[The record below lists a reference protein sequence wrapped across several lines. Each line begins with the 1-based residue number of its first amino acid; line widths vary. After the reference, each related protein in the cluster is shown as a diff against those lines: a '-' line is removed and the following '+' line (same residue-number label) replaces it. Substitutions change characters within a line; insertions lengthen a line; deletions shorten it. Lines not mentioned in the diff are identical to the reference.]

1 MRCDPFLC
9 GDGASRFGHLRGNF
23 CVQLSPMKAEQQ
35 QIELATSADARGI
48 ADLSRDAIEQ
58 GLGWSWTAPRVL
70 KALRDDATN
79 VIVARRHTKAH
90 VEQVAGFAIMK
101 YGDDTAHIVL
111 FAVSEAHRRS
121 GIGTALLRW
130 LETTARTA
138 GINTIQLE
146 ARATNR
152 EARAF
157 YQQVGFNEIGVRVSY
172 YRGVE
177 DAVRFEKGLLAD
189 E

>member
-1 MRCDPFLC
+1 
-9 GDGASRFGHLRGNF
+9 
-23 CVQLSPMKAEQQ
+23 MKAEQQ
-35 QIELATSADARGI
+35 SIELAKRSDARAI
-48 ADLSRDAIEQ
+48 ADLSRDVIEQ

-70 KALRDDATN
+70 KALRDEATN
-79 VIVARRHTKAH
+79 VIVARRHPGLDD
-90 VEQVAGFAIMK
+90 VAGFAIMK

-111 FAVSEAHRRS
+111 FAVDAAYRRC
-121 GIGTALLRW
+121 GIGTALMAW

-138 GINTIQLE
+138 GINTIALE
-146 ARATNR
+146 ARSGNH

-157 YQQVGFNEIGVRVSY
+157 YKQLGFNEIGVRVSY

-177 DAVRFEKGLLAD
+177 DAIRFEKSLIA

>member
-1 MRCDPFLC
+1 
-9 GDGASRFGHLRGNF
+9 
-23 CVQLSPMKAEQQ
+23 MKAEQQ
-35 QIELATSADARGI
+35 LIELATSADASGI

-79 VIVARRHTKAH
+79 VIVARRSTKAH
-90 VEQVAGFAIMK
+90 VQEVAGFAIMK
-101 YGDDTAHIVL
+101 YGDNTAHIVL
-111 FAVSEAHRRS
+111 FAVSAAHRRR

-138 GINTIQLE
+138 GIHTIQLE
-146 ARATNR
+146 ARANNR
-152 EARAF
+152 EARSF
-157 YQQVGFNEIGVRVSY
+157 YQRLGFNEIGVRVSY

-177 DAVRFEKGLLAD
+177 DAVRFEKILRSA

>member
-1 MRCDPFLC
+1 
-9 GDGASRFGHLRGNF
+9 
-23 CVQLSPMKAEQQ
+23 MKAEQQ
-35 QIELATSADARGI
+35 LIELATRADACAI
-48 ADLSRDAIEQ
+48 ANLSRDVIEQ

-70 KALRDDATN
+70 KALRDDSTN
-79 VIVARRHTKAH
+79 VIVARQHRLLRDI
-90 VEQVAGFAIMK
+90 AGFAIMK

-111 FAVSEAHRRS
+111 FAVDAAYRRN
-121 GIGTALLRW
+121 GIGSALMAW

-138 GINTIQLE
+138 GINAIALE
-146 ARATNR
+146 ARSGNT

-157 YQQVGFNEIGVRVSY
+157 YQQLGFNEVGVRVSY

-177 DAVRFEKGLLAD
+177 DAVKFEKSLIA

>member
-1 MRCDPFLC
+1 
-9 GDGASRFGHLRGNF
+9 
-23 CVQLSPMKAEQQ
+23 MKVEQPL
-35 QIELATSADARGI
+35 IELATSADARVI

-79 VIVARRHTKAH
+79 VIVARTSTKARDP
-90 VEQVAGFAIMK
+90 EVAGFAIMK
-101 YGDDTAHIVL
+101 YGDDNAHIVL
-111 FAVSEAHRRS
+111 FAVSETHRRC

-130 LETTARTA
+130 LETSARTA

-152 EARAF
+152 EARSF
-157 YQQVGFNEIGVRVSY
+157 YQQLGFNEIGVRVSY

-177 DAVRFEKGLLAD
+177 DAVRFAKGLLSD
-189 E
+189 Q

>member
-1 MRCDPFLC
+1 
-9 GDGASRFGHLRGNF
+9 
-23 CVQLSPMKAEQQ
+23 MKAEQQ
-35 QIELATSADARGI
+35 LIDLATSADANVI
-48 ADLSRDAIEQ
+48 ADLSRDAIEH

-79 VIVARRHTKAH
+79 VIVARRGRA
-90 VEQVAGFAIMK
+90 VAGFAIMR

-111 FAVSEAHRRS
+111 FAVDARCRRS
-121 GIGTALLRW
+121 GTGTALMTW

-138 GINTIQLE
+138 GIHTIALE
-146 ARATNR
+146 ARSSNR

-157 YQQVGFNEIGVRVSY
+157 YGQIGFNEIGVRVSY

-177 DAVRFEKGLLAD
+177 DAVRFEKSLIA
-189 E
+189 ES

>member
-1 MRCDPFLC
+1 
-9 GDGASRFGHLRGNF
+9 
-23 CVQLSPMKAEQQ
+23 MKAEQQ
-35 QIELATSADARGI
+35 SIELATGADARVI
-48 ADLSRDAIEQ
+48 ADLSRDVIEQ

-70 KALRDDATN
+70 KALHDDATN
-79 VIVARRHTKAH
+79 VIVARRGPG
-90 VEQVAGFAIMK
+90 VAGFAIMK

-111 FAVSEAHRRS
+111 FAVDGAHRRC
-121 GIGTALLRW
+121 GIGAALMAW

-138 GINTIQLE
+138 GIHTIALE
-146 ARATNR
+146 ARSGNA

-157 YQQVGFNEIGVRVSY
+157 YKRMGFNEIGVRVSY

-177 DAVRFEKGLLAD
+177 DAVRFEKSLIA

>member
-1 MRCDPFLC
+1 
-9 GDGASRFGHLRGNF
+9 
-23 CVQLSPMKAEQQ
+23 MKAEHHP
-35 QIELATSADARGI
+35 IELATRADASAI
-48 ADLSRDAIEQ
+48 ADLSRDVIEH

-79 VIVARRHTKAH
+79 VIVARQHRLLKDI
-90 VEQVAGFAIMK
+90 AGFAVMR

-111 FAVSEAHRRS
+111 FAVDPAYRRN
-121 GIGTALLRW
+121 GIGRALMAW

-138 GINTIQLE
+138 GIKTIQLE
-146 ARATNR
+146 ARSSNT

-157 YQQVGFNEIGVRVSY
+157 YLQLGFNEAGVRVSY

-177 DAVRFEKGLLAD
+177 DAVRFEKSLIA

>member
-1 MRCDPFLC
+1 
-9 GDGASRFGHLRGNF
+9 
-23 CVQLSPMKAEQQ
+23 MKAEPPL
-35 QIELATSADARGI
+35 IELATGADASVI
-48 ADLSRDAIEQ
+48 AGLSRDAIER

-79 VIVARRHTKAH
+79 VIVARRHG
-90 VEQVAGFAIMK
+90 EVAGFAIMK

-111 FAVSEAHRRS
+111 LAVTAAHRRC
-121 GIGTALLRW
+121 GIGTTLLRW

-138 GINTIQLE
+138 GITTIQLE
-146 ARATNR
+146 ARANNH

-157 YQQVGFNEIGVRVSY
+157 YQQLGFNEIGVRVSY

-177 DAVRFEKGLLAD
+177 DAVRFEKVLLVD
-189 E
+189 L

>member
-1 MRCDPFLC
+1 
-9 GDGASRFGHLRGNF
+9 
-23 CVQLSPMKAEQQ
+23 MKAEQPL
-35 QIELATSADARGI
+35 IALATGADASVI
-48 ADLSRDAIEQ
+48 ANLSRDAIEQ

-79 VIVARRHTKAH
+79 VIVARRHG
-90 VEQVAGFAIMK
+90 EVAGFAIMK

-111 FAVSEAHRRS
+111 LAVTAARRRC
-121 GIGTALLRW
+121 GIGSALLRW
-130 LETTARTA
+130 LEPTARTA

-146 ARATNR
+146 ARANNS

-157 YQQVGFNEIGVRVSY
+157 YQQLGFNEIGVRVSY

-177 DAVRFEKGLLAD
+177 DAVRFEKVLLITG
-189 E
+189 